1 MLLTLVKR
9 RGKKMKEERKMVRL
23 ETTAV
28 CIQVLGIFENSS
40 IDSIL
45 LLNSEC
51 YLM

>member
-40 IDSIL
+40 IDFYTL
-45 LLNSEC
+45 VEF
-51 YLM
+51 